1 MPMSLA
7 EARTLIIDEMA
18 GSGDRSSG
26 WDGRMTAAILVTFGD
41 GSAKAGRE
49 RLVKLAAEKIEGERS
64 SR

>member
-1 MPMSLA
+1 
-7 EARTLIIDEMA
+7 
-18 GSGDRSSG
+18 
-26 WDGRMTAAILVTFGD
+26 MTAAILVSFGD